1 MSKIWGAML
10 IISIAVAIFTGNVET
25 VVSGIMTSG
34 QNAVEN
40 ILGLVGM
47 MCFWNGLFNIF
58 EKTSAIKT
66 FSKFFSK
73 IIGKLF
79 NKKELNEKAVE
90 YMSMNMASNIVG
102 IGNAATVN
110 GIKAIEELQKENPKK
125 DEPNDN
131 MTTFVLVNTASLQLI
146 PTNIIALRALYGSSS
161 PSAVIFPIWIV
172 TAVALIFGI
181 VSIKILN
188 KRM

>member
-25 VVSGIMTSG
+25 VVSSIMTSG

-131 MTTFVLVNTASLQLI
+131 MTTFVLVNTASWQLI
-146 PTNIIALRALYGSSS
+146 PTNIIALRA
-161 PSAVIFPIWIV
+161 
-172 TAVALIFGI
+172 
-181 VSIKILN
+181 
-188 KRM
+188 

>member
-25 VVSGIMTSG
+25 VVSSIMTSG

-79 NKKELNEKAVE
+79 NKKELNEKAV
-90 YMSMNMASNIVG
+90 
-102 IGNAATVN
+102 
-110 GIKAIEELQKENPKK
+110 
-125 DEPNDN
+125 
-131 MTTFVLVNTASLQLI
+131 
-146 PTNIIALRALYGSSS
+146 
-161 PSAVIFPIWIV
+161 
-172 TAVALIFGI
+172 
-181 VSIKILN
+181 
-188 KRM
+188 

>member
-1 MSKIWGAML
+1 MSKIWGTML
-10 IISIAVAIFTGNVET
+10 IISIVIAIFTGNVESI
-25 VVSGIMTSG
+25 VNSIMTSG

-66 FSKFFSK
+66 FSCFFSRF
-73 IIGKLF
+73 IGKLF
-79 NKKELNEKAVE
+79 NKKELNDKAVE
-90 YMSMNMASNIVG
+90 YISMNMASNIVG

-110 GIKAIEELQKENPKK
+110 GIKAIEELQKENPNK
-125 DEPNDN
+125 DSPSNN

-161 PSAVIFPIWIV
+161 PSAIVIPIWIV
-172 TAVALIFGI
+172 TAVALICGI

>member
-10 IISIAVAIFTGNVET
+10 IISIAVAVVTGNVES
-25 VVSGIMTSG
+25 VINSIMSSG
-34 QNAVEN
+34 QGAVEN
-40 ILGLVGM
+40 MLGLIGM

-58 EKTSAIKT
+58 EKTSAIKS

-90 YMSMNMASNIVG
+90 YMSMNIASNIVG

-110 GIKAIEELQKENPKK
+110 GIKAIEELQNENSNKELPSN
-125 DEPNDN
+125 N
-131 MTTFVLVNTASLQLI
+131 MTTFVLINTASLQLI
-146 PTNIIALRALYGSSS
+146 PTNIIALRAMYGSAS
-161 PSAVIFPIWIV
+161 PSAIVVPIWIV
-172 TAVALIFGI
+172 TAVALTVGLI
-181 VSIKILN
+181 SIKILN